1 MNKYKI
7 LVSVIIPA
15 YNAGETIKS
24 TLSSIFNQTYKN
36 LEVIVVDDGS
46 TDNTSEEAQAV
57 RCFDSRLILLRKKNG
72 GPSSARNYGIEHSNG
87 EYIIFVD
94 ADDCLRADAI
104 ACMVSCAIKNNS
116 DIIAFNFETSSSVVT
131 RKNIISNDFP
141 QMEVADSYDLLKSLF
156 SDEIGNFMWSFFFKA
171 SIFKSEGIRFP
182 EDISLMEDAVV
193 LNTILSLPRKIS
205 FINKSLYKYNIRQN
219 SITRSLSPKLL
230 EEGFCAIQYIDNLNI
245 EPSLQMLKNVYLLN
259 RCLYLYRQSVRYERM
274 REYRKL
280 LSKFSNKLFFS
291 SFGLIHSFKT
301 LLKLFLFNLLCLFY

>member
-15 YNAGETIKS
+15 YNAGEMIKS

-46 TDNTSEEAQAV
+46 TDNTSEEVQAV
-57 RCFDSRLILLRKKNG
+57 RCFDPRLILLRKKNG

-131 RKNIISNDFP
+131 RKNIISNQFP
-141 QMEVADSYDLLKSLF
+141 QMEVGDSHDLLKSLF

-205 FINKSLYKYNIRQN
+205 FINKSLYRYNIRQN

-230 EEGFCAIQYIDNLNI
+230 EEGFCAIQYIENLNI

-259 RCLYLYRQSVRYERM
+259 RCLYLYRQSVRYKRM

-291 SFGLIHSFKT
+291 SFCLIHSVKT